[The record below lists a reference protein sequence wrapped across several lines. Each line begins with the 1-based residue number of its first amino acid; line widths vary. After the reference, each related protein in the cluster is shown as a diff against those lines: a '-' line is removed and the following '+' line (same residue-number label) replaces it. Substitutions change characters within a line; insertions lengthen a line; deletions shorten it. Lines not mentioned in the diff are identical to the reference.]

1 MKPVQKI
8 RMRMDRMIIPMSRY
22 LWPFVRFSV
31 SFRWNMAGRKN
42 EMGVQATVP
51 AREMNLSTPPATPRQ
66 VATPMKETAVLL
78 RFLR

>member
-1 MKPVQKI
+1 M
-8 RMRMDRMIIPMSRY
+8 
-22 LWPFVRFSV
+22 RFSV

-51 AREMNLSTPPATPRQ
+51 AREINLSTPPATPRQ
-66 VATPMKETAVLL
+66 VATPIKETAVLL